1 MRADARYAVLLVLG
15 LCVIAALAFS
25 FSGPL
30 IYSLEKD
37 VFFSRFHDNTDV
49 LKIQSLNSTTDVL
62 PLMQDLLDFTGPI
75 VINIRIQD
83 IEQARRDL
91 ELFAKRHGSF
101 DNLIIRLDMSESEM
115 EEFSKSN
122 ALQQQLLME
131 LLNSSVS
138 LDSLKTLEI
147 QYRDTNRPDM
157 LMSIQYQ
164 GDAIRKKVRELYVQY
179 QKETEKVVEISTK
192 YGLDVTSEEE
202 SLQEFERYIRE
213 IDATEKSQAVFDF
226 PIRRSAQLSLLIY
239 PETGRYGDT
248 IRCFGYYF
256 SLYGF
261 RVQGTPGKQITL
273 FLDDG
278 PVGTV
283 MTDNIGSYT
292 INVPIYKV
300 TAGAHTL
307 HAESGIT
314 QSDVRILTITPVDS
328 TTTLSV
334 TKANSKGEVTC
345 TGSVIANRPVRSA
358 PVQLVWDQTHVV
370 ETTTSANGEFKTTI
384 RLPDGTH
391 TLVARFSAEGY
402 PLTPSESEPHVVDI
416 SILRIITP
424 IMPDLHWEVLF
435 LMVAG
440 IFFLFVGGAW
450 YYLRRMPGKKP
461 FGDWISR
468 ELGRHEVILPDRGP
482 PDQEIPEQGR
492 PADTPAG
499 ETPAPES
506 LIERYTRILQ
516 EEGLSAAA
524 RSAYQQFAMHIAREL
539 QISRYR
545 SLTPREVSRSCT
557 KKPYCGP
564 FSVFV
569 TIYEQV
575 RYGGFRSLK
584 TRAEFETAMHTTR
597 STLEER

>member
-25 FSGPL
+25 SSGPL

-37 VFFSRFHDNTDV
+37 VFSSRFHDNTDV

-122 ALQQQLLME
+122 SLQQQLLME

-202 SLQEFERYIRE
+202 SLQEFEQYIRE
-213 IDATEKSQAVFDF
+213 IDATEKNQAVFDF
-226 PIRRSAQLSLLIY
+226 PIRRSAQLSFLMH
-239 PETGRYGDT
+239 PDTGRYGDS
-248 IRCFGYYF
+248 IECFGYYF

-261 RVQGTPGKQITL
+261 RVQGAPGKQVTVYI
-273 FLDDG
+273 DNA
-278 PVGTV
+278 PVSTV
-283 MTDNIGSYT
+283 MTDAIGSYT
-292 INVPIYKV
+292 VNVPVDKI

-307 HAESGIT
+307 HAESGTT
-314 QSDVRILTITPVDS
+314 QSDVRTLTITPVDS

-334 TKANSKGEVTC
+334 TKANSKSEVTC

-358 PVQLVWDQTHVV
+358 PVQLVWDQTYVV
-370 ETTTSANGEFKTTI
+370 ETTTSTNGEFKTTI

-391 TLVARFSAEGY
+391 TVVARFSAEGY
-402 PLTPSESEPHVVDI
+402 PINPSESEPQVVDI

-461 FGDWISR
+461 FGDWISHK
-468 ELGRHEVILPDRGP
+468 LGRSEVMLPDRGP
-482 PDQEIPEQGR
+482 PDQELPEQGR